1 MNEEVDRLER
11 AKKKLYTN
19 VFSQKKHG
27 FEGLHEKKKPDTQSS
42 WSPDVVEDKNKNF
55 MPKVKH
61 HHVKK
66 FFLFSVGF
74 FVLAILVAGISI
86 FRGSINVSDKNI
98 EINIFG
104 NAFAEGGE
112 TLPIQVE
119 IKNKNSLPL
128 ELADLVIS
136 YPKGAGVGGEEI
148 VRERISLGEVPSR
161 DTITEESE
169 VLLFGE
175 EGSIKTIKATLEYRV
190 KNSSA
195 IFVKEATFD
204 VTLRSAPILVSV
216 TGPETM
222 ASNQEITLVVDIS
235 SNSEEVIEDLSVKAT
250 YPFGFIFKSSDVT
263 PTVGNN
269 VWSLG
274 DIPPGVTKKIEVK
287 GTLSGEDGDDRV
299 FRFETGIEEP
309 GDPSTLAITLTSYL
323 HSVSLVKPFFAS
335 TIEINGEMGE
345 SVAVP
350 ASDSSEVEITWV
362 NNLPTRIIGAE
373 ITATISGSA
382 YDKNAIDT
390 NSGFFRSADN
400 TIVWDSTNYVKFQS
414 VEPGETGT
422 LSFNLT
428 PLPQYSSGVGLIT
441 NPEVVISISMKGT
454 KSSSDGISESVSNA
468 TVSRAKVDSNLSIT
482 GELSYNEGPFDNTGP
497 IPPKV
502 DSETTYT
509 VTWTIANSSNIIGG
523 AIAEA
528 TLPSYV
534 SWKGAISPG
543 SEEVSFDELSR
554 TIKWNLGDIQ
564 KGVGYTSGH
573 RSVSFKIGLIPSS
586 SQVGEAPIILNK
598 TTLYGKDKFTGSSLT
613 STRNALNTSL
623 YTDTGVPETS
633 GRVVN

>member
-1 MNEEVDRLER
+1 MNEEVDRLEK

-27 FEGLHEKKKPDTQSS
+27 FEGLHEKKKPMTQSS

-74 FVLAILVAGISI
+74 FVLAILIAGISI

-98 EINIFG
+98 EMNIFG

-161 DTITEESE
+161 DTITKESE
-169 VLLFGE
+169 ILLFGE
-175 EGSIKTIKATLEYRV
+175 EGSVKTIKATLEYRV

-222 ASNQEITLVVDIS
+222 ASNQEITLLVDIS

-274 DIPPGVTKKIEVK
+274 DIPPGATKKIEVT
-287 GTLSGEDGDDRV
+287 GILSGEDGDDRV

-350 ASDSSEVEITWV
+350 SSDSSEVEITWV

-414 VEPGETGT
+414 VEPGESGT
-422 LSFNLT
+422 LSFNFT

-441 NPEVVISISMKGT
+441 NPEVVISISMKGI

-573 RSVSFKIGLIPSS
+573 RSVSFKIGLTPSS

-623 YTDTGVPETS
+623 YTDSGVPETT

>member
-19 VFSQKKHG
+19 VFYQKKHG
-27 FEGLHEKKKPDTQSS
+27 FEGLHEKKKLSTQSS
-42 WSPDVVEDKNKNF
+42 WSPDVAEEKNKNF

-74 FVLAILVAGISI
+74 FVLAILIAGISI

-222 ASNQEITLVVDIS
+222 ASNQEITLLVDIS

-335 TIEINGEMGE
+335 TIEINGETGE

-350 ASDSSEVEITWV
+350 SSDTSEVEISWV

-422 LSFNLT
+422 LSFNFT
-428 PLPQYSSGVGLIT
+428 PLPQYSSGVGLVT
-441 NPEVVISISMKGT
+441 NPEVVISISMKGI

-523 AIAEA
+523 AVAEA

-534 SWKGAISPG
+534 SWKGAVSPG
-543 SEEVSFDELSR
+543 SEGVSFDELSR
-554 TIKWNLGDIQ
+554 TIKWDLGDIQ
-564 KGVGYTSGH
+564 RGVGYTSGH
-573 RSVSFKIGLIPSS
+573 RSVSFKIGLVPSN
-586 SQVGEAPIILNK
+586 SQVGEAPIVLNK